1 VYDMSGGLVA
11 ELSVPPG
18 GTCGLWPCWEAIEK
32 VERLGLKY
40 DDRDLTHDGVRRL
53 RVRTGEAGKGRFAI
67 KAANKAT
74 HGWDNMPVGLAAT
87 LGNGAGAIIQMSARD
102 AMCVTSTLNS
112 VKALPGLYSAR
123 KSPRRMPR

>member
-1 VYDMSGGLVA
+1 MSGGLVA

-53 RVRTGEAGKGRFAI
+53 RVRTGPGGKGRFAL
-67 KAANKAT
+67 KAANRVVN
-74 HGWDNMPVGLAAT
+74 GWDNMPIGIAAA
-87 LGNGAGAIIQMSARD
+87 LGEGAGAILQVSARD
-102 AMCVTSTLNS
+102 AMCVNATVHS
-112 VKALPGLYSAR
+112 VKALPGLYNAR